1 MIFKQTEKTHLAVFI
16 RVYIDLATDPGWG
29 AWHIAHPVQRYY
41 YGPMERY
48 ADIDA
53 AMDVAQRRLIKQQA
67 AYSNNP
73 YRREFKIAKVTT
85 LTTYE
90 DV

>member
-1 MIFKQTEKTHLAVFI
+1 MIFKQTERTCLTVFI

-29 AWHIAHPVQRYY
+29 AWHIAHPVQRYH

-53 AMDVAQRRLIKQQA
+53 AMEVAQRRLIKQQA
-67 AYSNNP
+67 AYLNNP
-73 YRREFKIAKVTT
+73 YQREFKIVKVTHT
-85 LTTYE
+85 SIFE
-90 DV
+90 DA